1 MSSRELV
8 RVGILGGGQLA
19 RMLALAGA
27 PLGAKFLMLDTD
39 ANACGGQVAALMH
52 ADYRDQDALA
62 RFAAQVDFATFDFEN
77 VPADSAHWLAER
89 IPVYPNPRALA
100 VAQDRLAE
108 KTLFQSLGIG
118 TPAFRAVDTL
128 AELRAAVSEIGVPS
142 ILKTRRLGYDGKGQY
157 RLRNVEDVDAAW
169 AALSSGRDSASLIL
183 ESFVRFQRELSVVA
197 VRSRSGEFRHWPLTR
212 NWHHE
217 GVLSLSLAPAAVSA
231 STTAEALNYAKAVA
245 DQLDYVGVFALEL
258 FEVDGRLLAN
268 EMAPRVHN
276 SGHWTIEGAE
286 CSQFENHLRAV
297 MGLPLGET
305 AARGHSAMLNWIGDL
320 PDECAAL
327 AIPGV
332 HWHDYGKTSRPGRK
346 VGHATV
352 FGHDAEELLSRL
364 RRLGVALGRE
374 TQTAPALDLTHAD
387 PSI

>member
-52 ADYRDQDALA
+52 ADYRDHDALA
-62 RFAAQVDFATFDFEN
+62 RFASQVDFATFDFEN

-128 AELRAAVSEIGVPS
+128 AALRAAVSEIGVPS

-169 AALSSGRDSASLIL
+169 AALSGGRDSASLIL
-183 ESFVRFQRELSVVA
+183 EGFVRFQRELSVIA

-217 GVLSLSLAPAAVSA
+217 GVLSLSLAPAAVSD
-231 STTAEALNYAKAVA
+231 STTAEALGYAKSVA

-305 AARGHSAMLNWIGDL
+305 AARGHSSMLNWIGDL
-320 PDECAAL
+320 PDERAAL

-387 PSI
+387 SSI

>member
-1 MSSRELV
+1 MSARELV

-52 ADYRDQDALA
+52 ADYRDHDALA
-62 RFAAQVDFATFDFEN
+62 RFANQVDFATFDFEN

-169 AALSSGRDSASLIL
+169 VALSGGRDSASLIL
-183 ESFVRFQRELSVVA
+183 ESFVRFQRELSVIA

-217 GVLSLSLAPAAVSA
+217 GVLSLSLAPAAVSD
-231 STTAEALNYAKAVA
+231 STTAEALGYAKSVA

-297 MGLPLGET
+297 MGLPLGDT
-305 AARGHSAMLNWIGDL
+305 AARGYSAMLNWIGDL
-320 PDECAAL
+320 PDEQAAL

-332 HWHDYGKTSRPGRK
+332 HWHDYGKSSRPGRK

-352 FGHDAEELLSRL
+352 CGHDPDQLQSRL
-364 RRLGVALGRE
+364 QRLGVALDRE
-374 TQTAPALDLTHAD
+374 TQVAPALGVMRSSRIA
-387 PSI
+387 

>member
-1 MSSRELV
+1 MSARELV

-52 ADYRDQDALA
+52 ADYRDHDALA
-62 RFAAQVDFATFDFEN
+62 RFANQVDFATFDFEN

-169 AALSSGRDSASLIL
+169 VALSGGRDSASLIL
-183 ESFVRFQRELSVVA
+183 ESFVRFQRELSVIA

-297 MGLPLGET
+297 MGLPLGDT
-305 AARGHSAMLNWIGDL
+305 AARGYSAMLNWIGDL
-320 PDECAAL
+320 PDEQAAL

-332 HWHDYGKTSRPGRK
+332 HWHDYGKSSRPGRK

-352 FGHDAEELLSRL
+352 CGHDPDQLQSRL
-364 RRLGVALGRE
+364 QRLGVALDRE
-374 TQTAPALDLTHAD
+374 TQVAPALGVMRSSRIA
-387 PSI
+387 